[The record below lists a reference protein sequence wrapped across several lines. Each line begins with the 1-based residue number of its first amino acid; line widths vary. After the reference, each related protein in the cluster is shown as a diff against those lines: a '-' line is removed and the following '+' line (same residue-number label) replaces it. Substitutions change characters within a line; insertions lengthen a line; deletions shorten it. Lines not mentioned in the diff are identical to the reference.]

1 MLRLREEKSLKMLFQ
16 ELEKRIVNPEEQT
29 VFIAHSDCVEDAET
43 LAEMIREKYNVKDIL
58 IDYIGIVI
66 GSHTGIGTLAV
77 FFLGD
82 TKEP

>member
-1 MLRLREEKSLKMLFQ
+1 MMPEINGIQALK
-16 ELEKRIVNPEEQT
+16 
-29 VFIAHSDCVEDAET
+29 
-43 LAEMIREKYNVKDIL
+43 MIREKYTVKDIL